1 MKVEIIFGLI
11 MILITLLY
19 ITFGVKENSS
29 KVMRVGQNGDATSGV
44 LEEKKEKFASLEI
57 EDNKQDK

>member
-1 MKVEIIFGLI
+1 